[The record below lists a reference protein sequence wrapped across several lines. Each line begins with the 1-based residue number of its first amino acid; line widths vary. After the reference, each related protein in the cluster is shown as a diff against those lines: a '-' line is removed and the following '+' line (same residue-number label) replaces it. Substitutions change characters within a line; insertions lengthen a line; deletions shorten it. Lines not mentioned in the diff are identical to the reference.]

1 MYWWLGIFTVILSAV
16 LLVLFVEPLLK
27 LLTDKVTNDRDES
40 IKAYMIIW
48 GIVIILGV
56 LIWPLLLGIVI
67 AVLVKNQDKVKRTV
81 EIWKE

>member
-1 MYWWLGIFTVILSAV
+1 MYWWLGIFTIILSAI